1 MTTNDDLAS
10 FVAVTNDDSVGTD
23 VDLPTGTVTFLL
35 TDVEGSTPMWEAD
48 GDAASAAIARHYE
61 LLDAA
66 IVLHGGARPLEQGE
80 GDSVVAVFARA
91 SDALATALDIQ
102 RALADEVWPG
112 EHPLQIRVA
121 LHTGE
126 AQHRGERVSGPGGA
140 AEGNYSGPAI
150 IRCARL
156 RSIAHGGQ
164 VIVSDAAHDLLV
176 DNPLEGVA
184 WRDLGTHRLKGL
196 ERVERVWQLCHPDVV
211 ADFPPLRSIDVTPSN
226 LPVELTTFVGREA
239 ELLDAR
245 DALKRQRLVTLTGS
259 GGCGKTRLALRVAAQ
274 EIENSDCGAR
284 WIELAP
290 LSDAALVP
298 LAIASGLGH
307 RDDHGRPWSETL
319 PEQLGDRDLLA
330 VLDNCEQVLEP
341 TAAFVAEL
349 LQLLPRLRIIAT
361 SREPLGIPGE
371 IAWRVPSLDAATSQ
385 SLFIE
390 RARHARAGF
399 EPDAEELVSI
409 ARICTRLDHLPL
421 AIELAAARVRMM
433 QPARIAQALDDRFR
447 LLTGGGRTVMPRQQ
461 TLEASVAWSHELLD
475 DQERAVLRRLSVF
488 SGGFTLEAAEAVC
501 ADDLVDSYAVL
512 ELVTRLVDKSLV
524 QVDDECSRYRLLET
538 IRQYASERLVQ
549 SGESADVR
557 DRHLGFFFKLAE
569 ECAPTFVTGEGPA
582 SLAWLDGE
590 HDNLDAALDWAEA
603 SGAQETM
610 LRMVTALALFFELRG
625 HLAEGVHWFA
635 RALEADGPESIPRAR
650 ALWGA
655 AHVALYAHEYG
666 IMLQR
671 APEALAMA
679 ETTGDTWAKARAL
692 NTFGYAEV
700 FLDPT
705 RALDTL
711 RRSIALGREI
721 DDPWAIADGLKMLSI
736 ALLTQHALDP
746 AGAVGDELRDA
757 AKQLQNLF
765 FRGWYHTGNGFIAL
779 FRGELETARR
789 EFELALEDCRA
800 VGDPATGSVASSWL
814 AEVDSLAGDH
824 AAAARRLAAL
834 NRPASADDF
843 PADEPTVIAS
853 ATLALRLGDP
863 ESALAELEKL
873 AFDEGG
879 FVIAVWASWSAML
892 RGAAYIA
899 LGDDDAAAAALDAA
913 RRHAGPPLDNPYLA
927 AAAAY
932 QLGLLARRRGQ
943 ARESERLHHEA
954 LAVRHEHGFLPG
966 LVDSLEALSGLA
978 ADGESYREAVRLLG
992 ASAAARAS
1000 HGLARRPVDLVE
1012 HDELVALI
1020 RDKLGADEFAA
1031 ALSEGEALTI
1041 EDAVAYAGR
1050 ARSERKRP
1058 SSGWDALTPMENQVV
1073 ALAAEGLTNPQ
1084 IAERLFV
1091 ARGTVKIHLSH
1102 IFSKLGVS
1110 TRAELASAATRRSS
1124 EA

>member
-10 FVAVTNDDSVGTD
+10 FAAMTNGDSVGTD
-23 VDLPTGTVTFLL
+23 VHLPTGTVTFLL

-48 GDAASAAIARHYE
+48 AEAAAAAMTRHYE

-80 GDSVVAVFARA
+80 GDSVVAVFTRA
-91 SDALATALDIQ
+91 SDALAAALDIQ
-102 RALADEVWPG
+102 RALNDEVWPG
-112 EHPLQIRVA
+112 DEPLRIRVA

-126 AQHRGERVSGPGGA
+126 ARHRGERVSGPDGD

-164 VIVSDAAHDLLV
+164 VIVSDSAHDLLV
-176 DNPLEGVA
+176 DNAVDGVA

-196 ERVERVWQLCHPDVV
+196 ERVERVWQLCHPDLA
-211 ADFPPLRSIDVTPSN
+211 ADFPPLRSIDVSPSN
-226 LPVELTTFVGREA
+226 LPVDLTSFVGRDA
-239 ELLDAR
+239 ELREVR
-245 DALKRQRLVTLTGS
+245 DALQRQRVVTLTGT
-259 GGCGKTRLALRVAAQ
+259 GGCGKTRLALRAAA
-274 EIENSDCGAR
+274 EELENFAGGVR

-298 LAIASGLGH
+298 LAIATGLGH
-307 RDDHGRPWSETL
+307 RPDHGRPWTETL

-330 VLDNCEQVLEP
+330 VLDNCEQVLES
-341 TAAFVAEL
+341 TAAFVTEL

-361 SREPLGIPGE
+361 SREPLGIAGE
-371 IAWRVPSLDAATSQ
+371 TAWRVPSLDAETSQ
-385 SLFIE
+385 SLFVD
-390 RARHARAGF
+390 RARQARARF
-399 EPDAEELVSI
+399 EPDEDDLASI

-475 DQERAVLRRLSVF
+475 EQERAVLRRLSVF
-488 SGGFTLEAAEAVC
+488 SSGFTLEAAEAVC
-501 ADDLVDSYAVL
+501 ADELVDSYAVL

-524 QVDDECSRYRLLET
+524 QVNDECSRYRLLET
-538 IRQYASERLVQ
+538 IRQYASERLVE

-557 DRHLGFFFKLAE
+557 DRHLEFFLQLAE
-569 ECAPTFVTGEGPA
+569 AAAPTFVTGAGPA
-582 SLAWLDGE
+582 SLARLDE
-590 HDNLDAALDWAEA
+590 EQDNLDAALDWAEA
-603 SGAQETM
+603 GGAQETM

-625 HLAEGVHWFA
+625 HLAEGVRWFE
-635 RALEADGPESIPRAR
+635 RALEADGPESVFRAR

-655 AHVALYAHEYG
+655 AHVALYAREYG
-666 IMLQR
+666 IMMQR

-679 ETTGDTWAKARAL
+679 ESIGDTWTQARAL
-692 NTFGYAEV
+692 NTIGYAEV
-700 FLDPT
+700 FLDPG
-705 RALDTL
+705 RAGDTL
-711 RRSIALGREI
+711 ARSIALGREI
-721 DDPWAIADGLKMLSI
+721 NDSWAIADGLKMLS
-736 ALLTQHALDP
+736 AARATQHRLD
-746 AGAVGDELRDA
+746 ATRATIDELGDVA
-757 AKQLQNLF
+757 TKLGNLF
-765 FRGWYHTGNGFIAL
+765 FRAWYRTGNGFIAL
-779 FRGELETARR
+779 ARGDIGTARR
-789 EFELALEDCRA
+789 ELEFALDDCRA
-800 VGDPATGSVASSWL
+800 VGDPSTGSIASSWL
-814 AEVDSLAGDH
+814 ADVDTLAGDYP
-824 AAAARRLAAL
+824 AAARRLDAL
-834 NRPASADDF
+834 NRPVTADDF

-853 ATLALRLGDP
+853 ATLALGIADP
-863 ESALAELEKL
+863 QGALTELEKL
-873 AFDEGG
+873 AFTDHG
-879 FVIAVWASWSAML
+879 FVVPVWASWSSLL
-892 RGAAYIA
+892 RGAAHLA
-899 LGDDDAAAAALDAA
+899 LGDCDAAADALDTA
-913 RRHAGPPLDNPYLA
+913 RRYAGAPLDNPYLA
-927 AAAAY
+927 AGADY

-943 ARESERLHHEA
+943 ARESERLHHDA
-954 LAVRHEHGFLPG
+954 LAIRHQHGFLPG
-966 LVDSLEALSGLA
+966 VVDSLEALARLA
-978 ADGESYREAVRLLG
+978 ADGESYPEAARLLG
-992 ASAAARAS
+992 ATSTARTTN
-1000 HGLARRPVDLVE
+1000 GFARRPVDLVE

-1020 RDKLGADEFAA
+1020 RENLGAEEFGSAW
-1031 ALSEGEALTI
+1031 SEGEALTTD
-1041 EDAVAYAGR
+1041 DAIAYAAR

-1124 EA
+1124 EP